1 MAGSRGAQSEEFGII
16 SQAFP
21 ERPMHFGARGWS
33 FRENSR
39 GEDVAV
45 RTLMLSMIELT
56 EFG

>member
-1 MAGSRGAQSEEFGII
+1 
-16 SQAFP
+16 
-21 ERPMHFGARGWS
+21 MHFGARGWS